1 MLLTVGC
8 AAVGNI
14 GDASA
19 DGSPGIAEPLDTAIV
34 ERVVDGDTV
43 DVQIGGVT
51 ERVRLIGVDAPES
64 VARNVPVQ
72 CFGAEAS
79 AALTELLPPGTVL
92 NIRRDV
98 EARDHYG
105 RLLLYLYREDD
116 DLFVN
121 AWLIEAGLAEA
132 VSYEPNVA
140 YETMLTSARQR
151 AASDLVGLWASC
163 DGPDQPLD

>member
-1 MLLTVGC
+1 MVGC
-8 AAVGNI
+8 AAVGNL

-19 DGSPGIAEPLDTAIV
+19 DASPDSAETLDTAIV

-43 DVQIGGVT
+43 DVQIAGRT

-79 AALTELLPPGTVL
+79 VALTELLPPGTVL

-105 RLLLYLYREDD
+105 RLLLYLFREDD

-151 AASDLVGLWASC
+151 AATDLVGLWASC
-163 DGPDQPLD
+163 DGPDQPLE